1 MKDVQYDRTSIEQ
14 AIRDKVGEFFS
25 NVQNDM
31 FIPKSD
37 IISIIKTASDTI
49 DGVDLYILGEKN
61 EKAIIDKQYIN
72 KIHTFNISKGL
83 YDVNE
88 ELVYVGE
95 GENPGIGFD
104 EYGNIY
110 LDNND
115 QFPVLMGGWN
125 FRSSGIGEEP
135 QYTTVTNP
143 LNIVFR

>member
-1 MKDVQYDRTSIEQ
+1 MNKRISCLLVLVSMLLVFCHEDILYAKSDGGTLLKDLYLKDEDQ
-14 AIRDKVGEFFS
+14 
-25 NVQNDM
+25 
-31 FIPKSD
+31 D
-37 IISIIKTASDTI
+37 IISSDEMLIQKNLVSLNQKIMSEMMT
-49 DGVDLYILGEKN
+49 VDC
-61 EKAIIDKQYIN
+61 A
-72 KIHTFNISKGL
+72 
-83 YDVNE
+83 
-88 ELVYVGE
+88 GE

-125 FRSSGIGEEP
+125 FRTSGIGEEP